1 MSVQEAIQVPNHSIA
16 SKIPDITQ
24 TDGEPTILQDVYETY
39 EPEAE
44 KPEVSDYT
52 PEMYD
57 ALIMAEV
64 LLPKDDVLISLWF
77 WATLVALT

>member
-1 MSVQEAIQVPNHSIA
+1 MF
-16 SKIPDITQ
+16 
-24 TDGEPTILQDVYETY
+24 LQDVYEPY

-44 KPEVSDYT
+44 KPEVSEYT

-64 LLPKDDVLISLWF
+64 LLPKYDVLVP
-77 WATLVALT
+77 ATVIGHKRDAAGNPIGTAHSNPILDSRVYQV